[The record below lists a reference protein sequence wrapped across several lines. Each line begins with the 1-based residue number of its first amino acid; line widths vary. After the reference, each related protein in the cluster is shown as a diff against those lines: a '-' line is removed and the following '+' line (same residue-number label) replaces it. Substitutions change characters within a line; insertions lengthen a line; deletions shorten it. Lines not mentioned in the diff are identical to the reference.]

1 MKSWK
6 VLLAIALA
14 IFAISWFIV
23 SPVTKTFSVL
33 SQREDTSKSAAITDK
48 WDGKGK
54 IIDMI
59 WE

>member
-1 MKSWK
+1 MKSCK
-6 VLLAIALA
+6 VLLAIALE
-14 IFAISWFIV
+14 ILAISWFIV
-23 SPVTKTFSVL
+23 SPKTKTFSVL